1 MLALIIHNVYSS
13 VKLVEAVD
21 VFLEYPEVDILVVS
35 KAVSSAAQSGVPE
48 AEKKAYLRGR
58 KVLYVPDLK
67 DAVEV
72 LGLDKLYL
80 IVPKRLGK
88 TVFNPEVIR
97 KEIEDGRV
105 GLVFT
110 GGDMAFTSTELSLGE
125 PVTLGFKDLLPP
137 SSLIAVS
144 LYLLYPKNILEE

>member
-1 MLALIIHNVYSS
+1 MLAVVIHNIYSS

-21 VFLEYPEVDILVVS
+21 VYLEFPEVDILVIS

-58 KVLYVPDLK
+58 RVLYVPNLEDV
-67 DAVEV
+67 VEV
-72 LGLDKLYL
+72 LNLDRLYM

-88 TVFNPEVIR
+88 SIFDPEVIR
-97 KEIEDGRV
+97 KELVDRRI

-110 GGDMAFTSTELSLGE
+110 GGDMSFTSAELSLGI
-125 PVTLGFKDLLPP
+125 PTSLGFNELLPA
-137 SSLIAVS
+137 SSLMAIS
-144 LYLLYPKNILEE
+144 LFLLYPKI

>member
-21 VFLEYPEVDILVVS
+21 VYLEYPEVDILVVS

-72 LGLDKLYL
+72 LNLDKVYL
-80 IVPKRLGK
+80 IVPRRLSK
-88 TVFNPEVIR
+88 TFFDPDVIR
-97 KEIEDGRV
+97 KEAVENRV

-110 GGDMAFTSTELSLGE
+110 GGDMSFTSAELSLGE
-125 PVTLGFKDLLPP
+125 PITLGFKELLPP

-144 LYLLYPKNILEE
+144 LYLLYPKNIPEE

>member
-21 VFLEYPEVDILVVS
+21 VYLEFPEVDILVVS

-72 LGLDKLYL
+72 LGLEKLYL
-80 IVPKRLGK
+80 VVPKRLSK
-88 TVFNPEVIR
+88 SVFDPEAIR
-97 KEIEDGRV
+97 REAKDERI

-110 GGDMAFTSTELSLGE
+110 GGDMAFTSSELSLGE
-125 PVTLGFKDLLPP
+125 PITLGFKDLLPP

-144 LYLLYPKNILEE
+144 LYLLYPKNILEK